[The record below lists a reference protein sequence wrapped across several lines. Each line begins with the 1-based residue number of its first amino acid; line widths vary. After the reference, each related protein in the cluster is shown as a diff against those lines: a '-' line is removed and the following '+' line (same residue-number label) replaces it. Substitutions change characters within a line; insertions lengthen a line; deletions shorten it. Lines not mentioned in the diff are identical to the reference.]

1 MSDLFAPTVARVT
14 NPYTR
19 EKTDTKDKVNN
30 HNIYM
35 NGGGSDNLALSM
47 QDFLQLMIVQFQNQ
61 DMENPASTTD
71 MMNQLMQMST
81 IQAMATMTDASTMT
95 YSASL
100 VGKKVTVGEFIHG
113 KLVETVGIVT
123 GSATEGGQPVIF
135 VDGVKYSLKQILAV
149 GELPPVE
156 NNKPNKPVKPDSSVD
171 PDMGVDPNNP
181 EKPPVDPDMGVDPNP
196 PQKPTEKPDGTK
208 PDGTKP
214 DGKKL

>member
-1 MSDLFAPTVARVT
+1 MSDLFAPTVARVG
-14 NPYTR
+14 NPYTKDAP
-19 EKTDTKDKVNN
+19 KTDSKDKTNN
-30 HNIYM
+30 HTQYVS
-35 NGGGSDNLALSM
+35 GSGSDNLALSM

-61 DMENPASTTD
+61 DIENPASTSE

-100 VGKKVTVGEFIHG
+100 VGKKVTVGEFIQG
-113 KLVETVGIVT
+113 KLVEKVGIVT

-156 NNKPNKPVKPDSSVD
+156 NTDKPAKPD
-171 PDMGVDPNNP
+171 G
-181 EKPPVDPDMGVDPNP
+181 G
-196 PQKPTEKPDGTK
+196 TEKPDGGTDK
-208 PDGTKP
+208 PDKP
-214 DGKKL
+214 DGKRL

>member
-1 MSDLFAPTVARVT
+1 MSDLFAPAVARVS

-19 EKTDTKDKVNN
+19 EKTETKDKVDN
-30 HNIYM
+30 HSAYM
-35 NGGGSDNLALSM
+35 GGGSDNLALSM

-81 IQAMATMTDASTMT
+81 IQAMATMTDAATMT

-100 VGKKVTVGEFIHG
+100 VGKKVTVGEFING
-113 KLVETVGIVT
+113 KLVETVGTVT

-156 NNKPNKPVKPDSSVD
+156 KDPVD
-171 PDMGVDPNNP
+171 PGMGVDPDNP
-181 EKPPVDPDMGVDPNP
+181 TGKPDGGEKPEGS
-196 PQKPTEKPDGTK
+196 EKPDGST
-208 PDGTKP
+208 